1 MEKEIHELLLAY
13 LRDDISEEEMI
24 RLQGWLDENERHR
37 KLLDELRDKEVLQ
50 QEIGAYA
57 SFDTSRRWIQLK
69 EEMDKTSRKRRLLL
83 RVWKS
88 VAAVF
93 VVAVAGGLLYWQIT
107 DSARPVEEQVLVA
120 QIRPGE
126 TQAVLITGKGQQ
138 LLLQGLKDTCLD
150 ITGNETLK
158 ISKDGSLEY
167 SLSALSRMPEWHTL
181 QVPRGGEY
189 KIVLDDGTEIWLNS
203 ASELKYPAHFV
214 GNERRVCLV
223 GEAYFQVARNEA
235 APFIVET
242 RDMDV
247 KVLGTSFN
255 VSAYEDEENSH
266 ATLVEG
272 RVEVDDKV
280 NGEKVT
286 LTPGEQALLQGKEM
300 VVREVNTKLYSMW
313 RLDRF
318 TFASEDMEGVI
329 RKLSRWYNVN
339 FFFSNSSMKQ
349 KRFTGSLP
357 KYSDI
362 SQVLKMIEMTTDIKF
377 QVKGKHDNNTIK
389 NRKCSYHFPFH

>member
-37 KLLDELRDKEVLQ
+37 ELLDELRDKEVLQ

-69 EEMDKTSRKRRLLL
+69 EEMDKTSRKRRSLL

-93 VVAVAGGLLYWQIT
+93 VAAVAGGLLYWQTT
-107 DSARPVEEQVLVA
+107 DSARPVEEQVLGA

-150 ITGNETLK
+150 IMGNETLK

-214 GNERRVCLV
+214 GHERRVCLV

-272 RVEVDDKV
+272 RVEVDDKI

-286 LTPGEQALLQGKEM
+286 LTPGKQALLQGKEM

-349 KRFTGSLP
+349 KCFTGSLP

-377 QVKGKHDNNTIK
+377 QVKGNTIIIQ
-389 NRKCSYHFPFH
+389 

>member
-13 LRDDISEEEMI
+13 LQDDISEEEMI

-37 KLLDELRDKEVLQ
+37 KLLDELRDKEVLR

-69 EEMDKTSRKRRLLL
+69 EEMDKTPRKRRLLL

-93 VVAVAGGLLYWQIT
+93 VAAVAGGLLYWQIT

-272 RVEVDDKV
+272 RVEVDDKID
-280 NGEKVT
+280 GEKVT

-377 QVKGKHDNNTIK
+377 QVKGNTIIIQ
-389 NRKCSYHFPFH
+389 

>member
-13 LRDDISEEEMI
+13 LQDDISEEEMI

-37 KLLDELRDKEVLQ
+37 KLLDEFRDKEVLR

-69 EEMDKTSRKRRLLL
+69 EEMDKTPRKRRLLL

-93 VVAVAGGLLYWQIT
+93 VAAVAGGLLYWQIT

-272 RVEVDDKV
+272 RVEVDDKI

-377 QVKGKHDNNTIK
+377 QVKGNTIIIQ
-389 NRKCSYHFPFH
+389 

>member
-13 LRDDISEEEMI
+13 LQDDISEEEMI

-377 QVKGKHDNNTIK
+377 QVKGNTIIIQ
-389 NRKCSYHFPFH
+389 